1 MSEVSERDKRI
12 EGVVGA
18 LGSLWDKD
26 THDVPDWVAQEL
38 TFSQMR
44 LLFLL
49 SKNGPAPMSRIADWL
64 GVGLPTASGA
74 VERVE
79 RHGLVARQHRLDDRR
94 VVDCQLTDAG
104 RRLIDEISGTRVE
117 MMRQVLRVLSDEE
130 LGQMVRLVTAMVD
143 RLGAEAAV
151 NKLPEER
158 VDSNE
163 EGASPA

>member
-1 MSEVSERDKRI
+1 MSEASDRGTRI

-26 THDVPDWVAQEL
+26 THEVPEWVAQEL

-130 LGQMVRLVTAMVD
+130 LGQMVQLVTAMVE
-143 RLGAEAAV
+143 RLKAEATA
-151 NKLPEER
+151 NQPLEER
-158 VDSNE
+158 VDTNE
-163 EGASPA
+163 